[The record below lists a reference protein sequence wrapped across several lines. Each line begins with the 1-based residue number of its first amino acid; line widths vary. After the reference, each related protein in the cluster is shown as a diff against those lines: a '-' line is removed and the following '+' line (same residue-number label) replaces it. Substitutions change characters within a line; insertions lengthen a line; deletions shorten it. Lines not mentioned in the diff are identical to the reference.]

1 MEEKISLEKYQK
13 GYREIRIEEEKRGFL
28 IHLVV
33 YVLVNIM
40 LMVINFLYTPGFF
53 WFFYP
58 LLGWGIGIAVHY
70 LFSVLWMEKILE
82 EKEAKA
88 EYRAK
93 KM

>member
-1 MEEKISLEKYQK
+1 MEEKISLEEYQK

-40 LMVINFLYTPGFF
+40 LMVINILYTPGFF

>member
-1 MEEKISLEKYQK
+1 MEEKISLEEYQK